1 MRLSMAVQS
10 LVLIIIG
17 CGVYTVANQY
27 QMIEKQVNTLDEQSE
42 QEHENIRVLQAEWAF
57 LTNPTRL
64 EKIAGEHFQLES
76 MDGTQ
81 MVALNT
87 LPLRATLDAQD
98 AESGTAAQQPA
109 DPVEVTPQEKN
120 LTEEPQIVAR
130 NLPASAA
137 LPPARALPPMDITPV
152 SDQRGA
158 Q

>member
-27 QMIEKQVNTLDEQSE
+27 QMIEKQVNKLDEQSE

-87 LPLRATLDAQD
+87 LPLRSTLDAQD
-98 AESGTAAQQPA
+98 AESGINA
-109 DPVEVTPQEKN
+109 DPVEVTPQEKTV
-120 LTEEPQIVAR
+120 TEEPQIVAR

-137 LPPARALPPMDITPV
+137 LPPARALPPMEITPV